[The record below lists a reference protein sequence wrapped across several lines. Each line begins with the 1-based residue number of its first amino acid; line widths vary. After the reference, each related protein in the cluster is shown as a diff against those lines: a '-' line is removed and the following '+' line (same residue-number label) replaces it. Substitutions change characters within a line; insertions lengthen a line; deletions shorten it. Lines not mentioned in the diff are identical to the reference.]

1 MKEKICNTE
10 EEYLGLMRTLERY
23 DFHWQCGQKPTDSNV
38 LNEIGHFPVKV
49 CFGFWGEGSKKITFS
64 HAV

>member
-23 DFHWQCGQKPTDSNV
+23 DFHWHCGQKPTDPDV
-38 LNEIGHFPVKV
+38 LNEIRYFPVKIYFSFLGV
-49 CFGFWGEGSKKITFS
+49 GSKKMTFS